1 MELKI
6 ISRIL
11 VKLWRKMGDFK
22 NCYVFVINILV
33 LVFICFVSG
42 LGGLEFGCWLLEW
55 FGEVDLV
62 FLFIVIGLWIGW
74 VEALVLVG
82 MCWILVLGICK
93 VLLIIWCSMLAGVC
107 FVVVSCM
114 LNKLCGVIGG
124 CKLILKI

>member
-62 FLFIVIGLWIGW
+62 FLFIVIGL
-74 VEALVLVG
+74 
-82 MCWILVLGICK
+82 
-93 VLLIIWCSMLAGVC
+93 
-107 FVVVSCM
+107 
-114 LNKLCGVIGG
+114 
-124 CKLILKI
+124 